1 MIMKFMDNLVTIVI
15 PVYNEKD
22 YIIDCLKSLLEQDY
36 KKIEILVVD
45 GGSTDGTI
53 EILVDFMTD
62 HPQIRLI
69 NNSKKYTV
77 HAFNLGILNSDKKA
91 EYITFLNCH
100 AIYSSTRLSRLIN
113 YLNEYDVDVAGGVSI
128 PSSRNDSY
136 FGLASALILRS
147 PFSTGSRFRVAITK
161 PAFVDTASGCL
172 YKKSIFKN
180 IGMFNEDL
188 ICSQDLELN
197 KRIISKG
204 GRILL
209 VPNVITHY
217 KSRGDIKSFLIHTY
231 RNGKWAIMPFLYS
244 KIIPVSL
251 RHVVPIIALLIF
263 IFLSVLSSL
272 GIISLSPLIFIIV
285 LYFLLNI
292 FFSIKISLAHNKILL
307 LPILMFSFFSF
318 HMSYMFGSLLATI
331 KIFFMIFK
339 SKF

>member
-1 MIMKFMDNLVTIVI
+1 MDNLVTIVI

-128 PSSRNDSY
+128 PVSY
-136 FGLASALILRS
+136 
-147 PFSTGSRFRVAITK
+147 
-161 PAFVDTASGCL
+161 
-172 YKKSIFKN
+172 
-180 IGMFNEDL
+180 
-188 ICSQDLELN
+188 
-197 KRIISKG
+197 
-204 GRILL
+204 
-209 VPNVITHY
+209 THL
-217 KSRGDIKSFLIHTY
+217 D
-231 RNGKWAIMPFLYS
+231 A
-244 KIIPVSL
+244 
-251 RHVVPIIALLIF
+251 ADE
-263 IFLSVLSSL
+263 
-272 GIISLSPLIFIIV
+272 
-285 LYFLLNI
+285 
-292 FFSIKISLAHNKILL
+292 
-307 LPILMFSFFSF
+307 
-318 HMSYMFGSLLATI
+318 
-331 KIFFMIFK
+331 
-339 SKF
+339 